1 MMKDLEIAF
10 TAKEI
15 TAFGG
20 VSLLYKMLDNCHFKE
35 ALSSVGLPQQGSNRG
50 KSPEQL
56 IYGLFTGVWCG
67 ASCYNHLDIVRFD
80 PTLCHLMGY
89 EKGPDHRAYQRYF
102 NKFSQAI
109 NQRVFDSLYS
119 WFFSELCFDNYTL
132 DFDSTVMERCG
143 DQEGAAVGYNPKRPG
158 RKSHHPLLAFV
169 PISA

>member
-20 VSLLYKMLDNCHFKE
+20 ASLLYKMLDNCHFKE
-35 ALSSVGLPQQGSNRG
+35 ALSSVGLPQQGSKRG

-67 ASCYNHLDIVRFD
+67 ASCFNHLDIVRFD

-102 NKFSQAI
+102 NTFSQAI
-109 NQRVFDSLYS
+109 NQRENVLHLVRTMNQRQAFLGLRRTTENFDI
-119 WFFSELCFDNYTL
+119 
-132 DFDSTVMERCG
+132 
-143 DQEGAAVGYNPKRPG
+143 AKPKW
-158 RKSHHPLLAFV
+158 S
-169 PISA
+169 

>member
-1 MMKDLEIAF
+1 MLKDLEIAF
-10 TAKEI
+10 TAREL

-35 ALSSVGLPQQGSNRG
+35 ALSSIGLPQQGSNRG

-89 EKGPDHRAYQRYF
+89 EKGPDHRAYQR
-102 NKFSQAI
+102 
-109 NQRVFDSLYS
+109 
-119 WFFSELCFDNYTL
+119 
-132 DFDSTVMERCG
+132 
-143 DQEGAAVGYNPKRPG
+143 
-158 RKSHHPLLAFV
+158 
-169 PISA
+169 